1 MVNLL
6 PGATSTSA
14 ALSAE
19 RIRLEVIAQNIANA
33 NTTRGLDG
41 KAYQRHEVCFESALS
56 SASNLLSGTEL
67 TSGGPR
73 VSQVRKDLRPGRVT
87 FQPGH
92 PHANADGY
100 VQMPNVSLHEEMADM
115 IVASRTYEA
124 NVAVLKN
131 SRQLANLT
139 LAIGKR

>member
-6 PGATSTSA
+6 PGATSTTA
-14 ALSAE
+14 ALTAE

-41 KAYQRHEVCFESALS
+41 KAYQRHEVCFESALN
-56 SASNLLSGTEL
+56 SATDTL
-67 TSGGPR
+67 GGFDLGNGPK
-73 VSQVRKDLRPGRVT
+73 VSQVRKDLRPGRVA

-92 PHANADGY
+92 PHADADGY

-115 IVASRTYEA
+115 IVASRAYEA

-139 LAIGKR
+139 LTIGKR